1 MSRFKK
7 EGILRKDATGAV
19 IFDATVTI
27 YLAGTDTLATVYQT
41 KTAQYPLSGSQT
53 TTDSKGR
60 YIYYVDDA
68 NYPNYQL
75 FKEVITKTGF
85 DPVTYDDI
93 DIIET
98 VFDHLDVDNN
108 ITVGGTVDGRDIAE
122 DGISISVADSKG
134 ESAATLD
141 SKSLSTADSK
151 NDSQSMLIST
161 ADSKA
166 VSDSVVAVTTIASSA
181 TPTPNCDTSD
191 MFTVTALAEAATFG
205 APTGAPTNGQKLII
219 RICDDGTAR
228 ALAWNTV
235 YIARGAALPTA
246 TVSYKYLYI
255 GFLYNSVS
263 SKWECVASSQEE

>member
-27 YLAGTDTLATVYQT
+27 YLAGTDTLATVYKT

-60 YIYYVDDA
+60 YIYYVDDVD
-68 NYPNYQL
+68 YPNYQL

-108 ITVGGTVDGRDIAE
+108 ITVGGIILGGTFI
-122 DGISISVADSKG
+122 
-134 ESAATLD
+134 D

-219 RICDDGTAR
+219 RICDNGTAR